1 MFFIG
6 ICDDELS
13 TCSMLETE
21 IASICCQFGNRVDI
35 EAFYSGRDLIKYLQQ
50 GHLMDLLFLDIML
63 PDIDGVEIGSI
74 IRMMKC
80 RTLQI
85 AYISS
90 DVGRTMEL
98 FAVRP
103 MRFLVKP
110 LGRMELVSTICDSY
124 NYYLED
130 RQCFPVR
137 NREGSFNIRFG
148 DIIYF
153 ESDRKIVKV
162 YTVDKLIYRYYGR
175 LEDSL
180 VRLPGSFSHIH
191 KSYIINREHI
201 KFNRAGQVTMT
212 NEITLPVSRSR
223 RSAFKRQLMADELR
237 SAGRLTTG
245 LDEPGNTEMLP
256 SGRETR

>member
-1 MFFIG
+1 M
-6 ICDDELS
+6 
-13 TCSMLETE
+13 
-21 IASICCQFGNRVDI
+21 
-35 EAFYSGRDLIKYLQQ
+35 
-50 GHLMDLLFLDIML
+50 
-63 PDIDGVEIGSI
+63 
-74 IRMMKC
+74 
-80 RTLQI
+80 
-85 AYISS
+85 
-90 DVGRTMEL
+90 
-98 FAVRP
+98 
-103 MRFLVKP
+103 KP

-124 NYYLED
+124 SYYLED

-245 LDEPGNTEMLP
+245 LDEPGSTEILP
-256 SGRETR
+256 SGREVR

>member
-1 MFFIG
+1 
-6 ICDDELS
+6 
-13 TCSMLETE
+13 
-21 IASICCQFGNRVDI
+21 
-35 EAFYSGRDLIKYLQQ
+35 
-50 GHLMDLLFLDIML
+50 
-63 PDIDGVEIGSI
+63 
-74 IRMMKC
+74 
-80 RTLQI
+80 
-85 AYISS
+85 
-90 DVGRTMEL
+90 
-98 FAVRP
+98 

-245 LDEPGNTEMLP
+245 MDEPGNTGMLP